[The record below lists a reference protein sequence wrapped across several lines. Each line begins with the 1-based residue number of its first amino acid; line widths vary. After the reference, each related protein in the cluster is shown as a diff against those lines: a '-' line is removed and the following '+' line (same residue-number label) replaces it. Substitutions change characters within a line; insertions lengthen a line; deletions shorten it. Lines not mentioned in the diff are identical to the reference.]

1 MSILLDARSDADRR
15 ASVQR
20 RRFCSSMICCPFL
33 SC

>member
-1 MSILLDARSDADRR
+1 MFVSPDARSDADRR